1 MTNFENLKDAS
12 DSFNQLKAPDMFSLN
27 SEISEVL
34 FELYTIDTYIAGL
47 VTCILENCSLSH
59 EEVLNIPTCL
69 FDDDGVSFIVENN
82 SKQATNLSKFPEIL
96 NYAKALEKVRTILV
110 SYLKDKY
117 IWLNWGKY
125 D

>member
-1 MTNFENLKDAS
+1 VTDFENIKDAFN
-12 DSFNQLKAPDMFSLN
+12 SFNQLKAPDMFSLN
-27 SEISEVL
+27 SEMSEVL

-47 VTCILENCSLSH
+47 VTCILDNCSLSH

-82 SKQATNLSKFPEIL
+82 SKQAITLSKCPEIL
-96 NYAKALEKVRTILV
+96 NYAKALERVRALLV
-110 SYLKDKY
+110 SYLKGKY
-117 IWLNWGKY
+117 TWLNWGEY